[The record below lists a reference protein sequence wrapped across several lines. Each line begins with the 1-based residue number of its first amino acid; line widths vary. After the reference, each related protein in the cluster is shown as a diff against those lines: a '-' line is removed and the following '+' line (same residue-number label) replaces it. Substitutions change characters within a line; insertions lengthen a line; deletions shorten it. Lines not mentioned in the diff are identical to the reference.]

1 MSRRQ
6 SKLDSLSKE
15 GRQELIRKLYNAQR
29 KRCYVCNKDINLS
42 VHKVDIDHIKALDKD
57 GPDDES
63 NWGLTH
69 DRCNRSKGTRDLQL
83 QRILYEF
90 RSHVEK
96 YTKNSGTLTLN
107 EALQELTPE
116 RQEVGYKFQD
126 NQIKISWTNER
137 VPETETYSLL
147 EEPGRPPA
155 KSFLARIP
163 FVCLFHDH
171 EINPRSIID
180 LEPMIEEFY
189 KGYIQLQPSL
199 ATLTT
204 DGSEGKSKI
213 LVFDGQHKAAAQLY
227 ARRKRLFVRVFVDYN
242 KNRLKETNFRAHTK
256 LAQVHFPQLIND
268 RVGSDLFTEEFDKFR
283 LSSNPKKDSEK
294 TFFQKYL
301 DKSLKSEYSGYFK
314 NNLRYEVLT
323 GKAGAEDN
331 KLLSFTETVTSRAK
345 KFPLS
350 YDTLQKSFLQ
360 QMLFLRSSREPMD
373 VTEKFRTLERE
384 NLIRIMNLF
393 VDEILAKNRFDLN
406 LGIFRLEERL
416 ANNPE
421 TIPDNHLRAYRI
433 CRQSA
438 MTIWAL
444 EFKRAI
450 AVLLNT
456 KQKYTDSSW
465 PQDRP
470 LWVETSPQDW
480 DQIRKMLCAIRDHK
494 VWGERTNPDIVNAL
508 KSTRQKDWKE
518 ILLRGR
524 LPGRQEEC
532 LPPLD
537 QNFIFNSV
545 QFGA

>member
-1 MSRRQ
+1 MANRK
-6 SKLDSLSKE
+6 SKLDSLTKE
-15 GRQELIRKLYNAQR
+15 ERKELVARLHNAQ
-29 KRCYVCNKDINLS
+29 KEKCYVCGKDMNLA
-42 VHKVDIDHIKALDKD
+42 VHKVDVDHIIALALD

-69 DRCNRSKGTRDLQL
+69 DSCNRSKGARDLQL

-90 RSHVEK
+90 REHVK
-96 YTKNSGTLTLN
+96 KHTYNGKSLTLN
-107 EALQELTPE
+107 EALQELVSE
-116 RQEVGYKFQD
+116 RQEVGYRVQN
-126 NQIKISWTNER
+126 NQIKISWTNEGN
-137 VPETETYSLL
+137 PETETYYLL
-147 EEPGRPPA
+147 EEPGNPPA
-155 KSFLARIP
+155 CSFLARIP
-163 FVCLFHDH
+163 FTCLYHDG

-189 KGYIQLQPSL
+189 KGYVQLQPSL

-204 DGSEGKSKI
+204 EGCEGKGKI

-227 ARRKRLFVRVFVDYN
+227 ARRRRLFVRVFVDYN
-242 KNRLKETNFRAHTK
+242 KNKLKETNFRAHTK

-268 RVGSDLFTEEFDKFR
+268 RIGADLFVEEYDRFR
-283 LSSNPKKDSEK
+283 LSANITRDSEMS
-294 TFFQKYL
+294 FFRRHLGRSQN
-301 DKSLKSEYSGYFK
+301 SEYKGYFR
-314 NNLRYEVLT
+314 NYLRYEVLT
-323 GKAGAEDN
+323 GRAGAEDN

-360 QMLFLRSSREPMD
+360 HMLFLRPSREPME
-373 VTEKFRTLERE
+373 VTEKFRKLERE
-384 NLIRIMNLF
+384 NLIRIMNMF
-393 VDEILAKNRFDLN
+393 VEEILANNRFDLN
-406 LGIFRLEERL
+406 IGIFRLEERL

-421 TIPDNHLRAYRI
+421 SIPDSHLRAYRI

-438 MTIWAL
+438 MTIWNL

-456 KQKYTDSSW
+456 KQKYSDGSW
-465 PQDRP
+465 PEARP
-470 LWVETSPQDW
+470 LWVEISPQDW
-480 DQIRKMLCAIRDHK
+480 DQIRKMLCATRDHK

-518 ILLRGR
+518 ILLQGR
-524 LPGRQEEC
+524 LPGRQEKC
-532 LPPLD
+532 LPNLN

-545 QFGA
+545 QSGA

>member
-1 MSRRQ
+1 MANRRT
-6 SKLDSLSKE
+6 KLDAFSKE
-15 GRQELIRKLYNAQR
+15 DRRDLIERLYRNQTE
-29 KRCYVCNKDINLS
+29 KCYVCKKEINLA
-42 VHKVDIDHIKALDKD
+42 VHKVDIDHIKAIARG

-69 DRCNRSKGTRDLQL
+69 DGCNRSKGTRDLQL
-83 QRILYEF
+83 QRILCEF
-90 RSHVEK
+90 RNHVEIH
-96 YTKNSGTLTLN
+96 TKNGGTLTLN
-107 EALQELTPE
+107 EALQELAPE
-116 RQEVGYKFQD
+116 RQEVGYRIQG
-126 NQIKISWTNER
+126 NQIKVSWTEGEK
-137 VPETETYSLL
+137 PDTETHYLL
-147 EEPGRPPA
+147 EEPGNPPA

-163 FVCLFHDH
+163 FMCLFHDH
-171 EINPRSIID
+171 EINPRSIVD

-189 KGYIQLQPSL
+189 KGYVQLQPSL

-204 DGSEGKSKI
+204 DGSDGKAKI

-268 RVGSDLFTEEFDKFR
+268 RVGSDLFVEEFDKFR
-283 LSSNPKKDSEK
+283 LTSDLKKDSEK
-294 TFFQKYL
+294 SFFRRYL
-301 DKSLKSEYSGYFK
+301 DKSLKSEYMAYFK
-314 NNLRYEVLT
+314 NNLRYEILT

-360 QMLFLRSSREPMD
+360 HMLFLKSAREPMEL
-373 VTEKFRTLERE
+373 TEKLRKQERE
-384 NLIRIMNLF
+384 NLIRIMNMF
-393 VDEILAKNRFDLN
+393 VDEILANNRFDLD
-406 LGIFRLEERL
+406 LGIYRLEERL

-421 TIPDNHLRAYRI
+421 TIPDSHLRAYRI

-438 MTIWAL
+438 MTIWTL

-450 AVLLNT
+450 AILLNT

-465 PQDRP
+465 PEQRP
-470 LWVETSPQDW
+470 LWVEISPQDW
-480 DQIRKMLCAIRDHK
+480 DQIRKMLCAARDHK
-494 VWGERTNPDIVNAL
+494 VWGERINPDIVNAL

-518 ILLRGR
+518 ILLKGR

-532 LPPLD
+532 LPQLD

-545 QFGA
+545 QSGS